1 MNDSAGR
8 QMLKIAGV
16 AAFLGPP
23 LLLIADLAHI
33 FKGIAFEWTIGLF
46 LAMVLMIPAVIGVT
60 YLAASRGSSLAV
72 PAGCFAFFG
81 LCAGAG
87 MQALFRV
94 HSVLEEQGRG
104 DVVTQL
110 RQTFK
115 LVAATQMIGLAWPI
129 GLLLFAA
136 ASLRGW
142 PGNYLLPL
150 LFVAGAISFPIG
162 RIAGSDAAII
172 ISGAVL
178 VVLFGILGR
187 KLLHHANTA
196 E

>member
-1 MNDSAGR
+1 MTDSAGR
-8 QMLKIAGV
+8 RMLKIAGIT
-16 AAFLGPP
+16 AFLGPA
-23 LLLIADLAHI
+23 LLLITDLLRV
-33 FKGIAFEWTIGLF
+33 FKGMAFEWTIGLF
-46 LAMVLMIPAVIGVT
+46 AAMVLMIPAVIGVT
-60 YLAASRGSSLAV
+60 YLAASRGSSLAI

-94 HSVLEEQGRG
+94 HAVLEEQGRG

-115 LVAATQMIGLAWPI
+115 LVAATQMIGLTWPI
-129 GLLLFAA
+129 GLLLFAV
-136 ASLRGW
+136 ASLRAW

-162 RIAGSDAAII
+162 RIAGSDIAVIV
-172 ISGAVL
+172 SGVVF

-187 KLLHHANTA
+187 KLLDHANA
-196 E
+196 AA

>member
-1 MNDSAGR
+1 MIDPAGR

-23 LLLIADLAHI
+23 LMLIGDLYRV
-33 FKGIAFEWTIGLF
+33 FTGRSFEWTITMF
-46 LAMVLMIPAVIGVT
+46 AAMVLMIPAVIGSA
-60 YLAASRGSSLAV
+60 YLARSRGSSLAIL
-72 PAGCFAFFG
+72 AGCFAFFG

-94 HSVLEEQGRG
+94 HAVLEEQGRS
-104 DVVTQL
+104 DIVTQL

-129 GLLLFAA
+129 GLLLFAI
-136 ASLRGW
+136 ASWRAW

-150 LFVAGAISFPIG
+150 LFAVGAISFPIG
-162 RIAGSDAAII
+162 RIAGSEAAVVT
-172 ISGAVL
+172 SGVVL
-178 VVLFGILGR
+178 VVLFAILGR
-187 KLLHHANTA
+187 KLLEHANA
-196 E
+196 VE